1 MNEKQNRWDP
11 AARPEATESTS
22 TSAPPALGTF
32 GDRTYEVVENE
43 ATDEAE
49 LHAILGAGTHFQGT
63 LSFAGRVRID
73 GEFTG
78 RILGGEVVVV
88 GEGAKI
94 SGELRARRVIV
105 LGGRVEAAIVA
116 TESIELFIPAVVQG
130 DLRCP
135 HIYMDRGI
143 EFHGTCDMTGQE
155 ER

>member
-1 MNEKQNRWDP
+1 
-11 AARPEATESTS
+11 
-22 TSAPPALGTF
+22 
-32 GDRTYEVVENE
+32 
-43 ATDEAE
+43 
-49 LHAILGAGTHFQGT
+49 
-63 LSFAGRVRID
+63 VRID

-78 RILGGEVVVV
+78 RVLGGDVLVV

-143 EFHGTCDMTGQE
+143 EFHGTCDMTGHE
-155 ER
+155 DR

>member
-11 AARPEATESTS
+11 SARPDAEE
-22 TSAPPALGTF
+22 SAPTCALQELGTHDDVAGAR
-32 GDRTYEVVENE
+32 GDEEE
-43 ATDEAE
+43 SGGAA
-49 LHAILGAGTHFQGT
+49 LHAILGAETHFQGT

-73 GEFTG
+73 GDFSG
-78 RILGGEVVVV
+78 RALGGEVLVI

-105 LGGRVEAAIVA
+105 LGGRVDAEIVA
-116 TESIELFIPAVVQG
+116 SESIELFIPAVVQG

-143 EFHGTCDMTGQE
+143 EFHGTCDMTGQVDD
-155 ER
+155 